1 MKLVD
6 LKVNEFTEKVASKS
20 PAPGGGSVS
29 ALALSLGSS
38 LTSMVGA
45 LSTGKK
51 VFKAKEETIQ
61 QSFLSA
67 LESIRTSS
75 LFFSDAIDKDTEAF
89 NLIMAAFKMPK
100 DNEKDIIQRSKAI
113 QDATLKAIEVPFEV
127 ANEGVNVL
135 KQLDIIVQH
144 GNKNTI
150 SDIGVAVLMITAGIE
165 GAILNVKIN
174 LSGLKNELLRE
185 DYNNKVN
192 EILKTIN
199 TLKNGLLE
207 KVYQGL

>member
-6 LKVNEFTEKVASKS
+6 LKVNDFTEKVASKS

-29 ALALSLGSS
+29 ALALSLGSA
-38 LTSMVGA
+38 LTNMVGA

-51 VFKAKEETIQ
+51 VFKAKDEIIQ
-61 QSFLSA
+61 QSFHHA

-75 LFFSDAIDKDTEAF
+75 LFFMDAIDKDTEAF
-89 NLIMAAFKMPK
+89 NLIMDAFKMPK
-100 DNEKDIIQRSKAI
+100 ENENDKKQRSDAI
-113 QDATLKAIEVPFEV
+113 QNATLKAIEVPFEV

-174 LSGLKNELLRE
+174 LSGLKNESLRE

-192 EILKTIN
+192 EILNTIKTIKDDL
-199 TLKNGLLE
+199 LK

>member
-75 LFFSDAIDKDTEAF
+75 LFFIDAIDKDTEAF

-174 LSGLKNELLRE
+174 LSGLKNELLIE